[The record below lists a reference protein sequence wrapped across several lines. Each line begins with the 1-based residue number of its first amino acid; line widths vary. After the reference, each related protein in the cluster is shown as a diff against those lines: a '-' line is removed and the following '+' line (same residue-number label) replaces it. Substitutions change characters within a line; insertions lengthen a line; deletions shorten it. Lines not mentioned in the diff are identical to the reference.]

1 MAHTTEFKLAALNH
15 AKDIGSIPQA
25 SKDFGV
31 DCRTMYR
38 WNDEYKIC
46 DIRPMREYSDQDKVQ
61 ILEYADKHG
70 LTSAMREFD
79 VNIFTML
86 SWNRTLKIY
95 CATGRREN
103 ATHVQ
108 KYEEVSTEKKLEIL
122 NFVKTHGMGQA
133 QKKYNK
139 ASSTIQT
146 WNAEL
151 GVYRPRTHRTF
162 TPEQKDKIIQF
173 ADSTSIAEAAKQFHL
188 YSHQIQR
195 WIDDKKRT
203 MEK

>member
-1 MAHTTEFKLAALNH
+1 
-15 AKDIGSIPQA
+15 
-25 SKDFGV
+25 
-31 DCRTMYR
+31 
-38 WNDEYKIC
+38 
-46 DIRPMREYSDQDKVQ
+46 
-61 ILEYADKHG
+61 
-70 LTSAMREFD
+70 
-79 VNIFTML
+79 ML

-95 CATGRREN
+95 RATGRRAN

-203 MEK
+203 TEK

>member
-95 CATGRREN
+95 RATGRRAD

-108 KYEEVSTEKKLEIL
+108 QYEEASTEKKLEIL
-122 NFVKTHGMGQA
+122 HFARLHGISKAVKE
-133 QKKYNK
+133 YNT

-146 WNAEL
+146 WNTEL
-151 GVYRPRTHRTF
+151 KIYKTRRHRTF
-162 TPEQKDKIIQF
+162 TPEQKAQIIQQ
-173 ADSTSIAEAAKQFHL
+173 ANATSIASAAKKFNL

-195 WIDDKKRT
+195 WIDDMTRSKQQ
-203 MEK
+203 